1 MEHNCEISR
10 SFNITCR
17 LSKTDSTTGNKA
29 DKQCH
34 GSRKGDPAEDPS
46 QLRSELEDISE
57 QLLLLV
63 KRINRTNSL
72 NQVDEGL
79 PFSDA
84 LANRDILHLKH
95 GIYRNLAQ
103 AATVTQTRNSKSEVK
118 FNSTV
123 DVKEIQEVASRLAQE
138 HRQLDARIQEANW
151 RVELLE

>member
-1 MEHNCEISR
+1 MKLAEALILRADCQKRIQQLE
-10 SFNITCR
+10 TR
-17 LSKTDSTTGNKA
+17 LINNAMVQDGET
-29 DKQCH
+29 
-34 GSRKGDPAEDPS
+34 PAENPS

-57 QLLLLV
+57 QLLLLI

-79 PFSDA
+79 TFSDA

-103 AATVTQTRNSKSEVK
+103 AATVTQTRHSKSEVK